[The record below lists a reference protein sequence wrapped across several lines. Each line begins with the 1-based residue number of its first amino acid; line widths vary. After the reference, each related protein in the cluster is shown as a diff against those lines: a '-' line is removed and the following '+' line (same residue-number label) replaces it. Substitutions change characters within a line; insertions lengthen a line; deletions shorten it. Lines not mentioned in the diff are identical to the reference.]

1 MKMCW
6 VSWIKQPT
14 CWSVIERHTFG
25 VTDIGRRTK
34 DLQMFSCSTHHV
46 KTATPKKQDASL
58 SSVATSA
65 VVYCHTQWQY
75 FSVHVRASYSIS
87 TNNQFSHVLNK
98 NLYVCALVSWR
109 LPMVLERHFWAFEF
123 WESLTSTGAD
133 VWLQRVS
140 KASISNKK
148 YDQTLVKNVF
158 LLLLHGDAETEHCNA
173 ISPVISQKLL
183 LP

>member
-14 CWSVIERHTFG
+14 SCSVIEGHTFG

-58 SSVATSA
+58 SPVATSA

-75 FSVHVRASYSIS
+75 FSEHVIQASI
-87 TNNQFSHVLNK
+87 NNQFSHVLNK

-109 LPMVLERHFWAFEF
+109 LPMVLECHFWAFEF
-123 WESLTSTGAD
+123 CESLTNTGAD

-158 LLLLHGDAETEHCNA
+158 LLLLHGDAETEHYNA
-173 ISPVISQKLL
+173 IYPPSYLKICFYPNS
-183 LP
+183 